1 MIESIHMSWIG
12 KKVLILGLGQYP
24 KGSGVSAALY
34 VADQGAEVLVSDI
47 KQAHELGTNVARLK
61 RFKNVSFRLGEHS
74 LGDIDWADIIIRN
87 PRVRQNSPEMK
98 RALKLGKRVES
109 DISIFLQQCS
119 SLVVGITGT
128 RGKSTTSTLVHDM
141 LIASKKQ
148 VWLGGNILVSPL
160 TFIDKVQK
168 KDIVVLELSS
178 WLLET
183 TGAVAL
189 SPQIAC
195 ITNLMRDHLNSYE
208 NMEEYG
214 EAKAQIF
221 RHQGPK
227 DILIVNADDEFCRG
241 CAKEAPG
248 HVEFFSKKKKA
259 KSAAWIEKGQLMMRD
274 KEKDIVLVSCDRLQ
288 VRGDHMYANM
298 LAAALTARAA
308 GCSVMGI
315 RQALLNFTG
324 LQDRQEIVAV
334 KAGVTCVND
343 TTATTPDG
351 VIAAIRAFAPHMKT
365 MRLILGGSDKELDF
379 SELSQELKKYT
390 VSIALLPGT
399 AHDKFSASLRRAR
412 VAYTDVADLSQAMNM
427 HFTAA
432 QQGDAII
439 LSPGCASFGA
449 FANEF
454 ERGEVFRSFVD
465 AWKPKK

>member
-1 MIESIHMSWIG
+1 MNMSWVG

-34 VADQGAEVLVSDI
+34 VANQGATVLVSDL
-47 KQAHELGTNVARLK
+47 KQEHELGTNVARLK

-74 LGDIDWADIIIRN
+74 LSDIDWADIIIRN

-98 RALKLGKRVES
+98 RAIKLGKRVES
-109 DISIFLQQCS
+109 DISLFLQYCS
-119 SLVVGITGT
+119 SVVIGVTGT
-128 RGKSTTSTLVHDM
+128 RGKSTTSTLVYDM
-141 LIASKKQ
+141 LVASKKQ

-189 SPQIAC
+189 SPHIAC

-227 DILIVNADDEFCRG
+227 DVLIVNADDAFCRQS
-241 CAKEAPG
+241 ATQAPG
-248 HVEFFSKKKKA
+248 SVEFFSKKKRA
-259 KSAAWIEKGQLMMRD
+259 KSSAWIEKGNLMIRN
-274 KEKDIVLVSCDRLQ
+274 KEKEIVLVACDQLQ
-288 VRGDHMYANM
+288 VQGDHMYANM
-298 LAAALTARAA
+298 LAASLTAHAA
-308 GCSVMGI
+308 GCSITSI
-315 RQALLNFTG
+315 RQTLLNFIG
-324 LQDRQEIVAV
+324 LKDRQEIVAV

-351 VIAAIRAFAPHMKT
+351 VIAALRAFSPRMKT
-365 MRLILGGSDKELDF
+365 LRLILGGSDKELDF
-379 SELSQELKKYT
+379 LELSHELQKHT

-399 AHDKFSASLRRAR
+399 AHDKISASLRKAR
-412 VAYTDVADLSQAMNM
+412 VAYTDVTDLSHAVRL
-427 HFTAA
+427 HTSAA
-432 QQGDAII
+432 QQGDAIL

-454 ERGEVFRSFVD
+454 ERGAAFQDLID